1 MKLYPPNY
9 FAEEKDFPLA
19 WLNAVRFC
27 MKEGMVIP
35 TEYGPKSKDM
45 CSTIIMNGKA
55 IQQIKNRIIHSKF
68 PTKGNH
74 LNEYVKQ
81 FTPEFDS
88 SVFEYTYYNR
98 LTKYPISDEFE
109 FNLNQLEN
117 LKSELRNSRR
127 LQAITWIPQGDITSN
142 EPPCLQRLWIRV
154 LEEPDNDNYIYS
166 KGQVEVHFT
175 WRSRDIYSAWMSNLV
190 GLILMV
196 YNEILGDNY
205 EIIKLVDF
213 VNAAHIYESDW
224 EEAGKV

>member
-1 MKLYPPNY
+1 MKLFPPNY

-19 WLNAVRFC
+19 WVNVVRFC
-27 MKEGMVIP
+27 MKEGMKIP
-35 TEYGPKSKDM
+35 TEYGPGSKDM
-45 CSTIIMNGKA
+45 CSTIIMSGKA

-74 LNEYVKQ
+74 LNEYILQ
-81 FTPEFDS
+81 FTPEFDA
-88 SVFEYTYYNR
+88 SVFEYTYYKR
-98 LTKYPISDEFE
+98 LTNYIPDSFFGD
-109 FNLNQLEN
+109 LNQLKN
-117 LKSELRNSRR
+117 IKKNLRNSRR
-127 LQAITWIPQGDITSN
+127 LQAITWIPDIDLTST

-175 WRSRDIYSAWMSNLV
+175 WRSRDMYSAWMSNLV

-196 YNEILGDNY
+196 YNEILDDEY

-224 EEAGKV
+224 DAAGRV